1 VSNPG
6 VNTSLTA
13 ITINQRD
20 ANQANPFSLAAMCRR
35 RRGRLVNIA
44 LATIFD
50 LASAFTEPAT
60 AGSASPW
67 PSAQRHRKRGW
78 SIFTSLSCLWI
89 RSSWAIWRIRSASE
103 ANVP

>member
-1 VSNPG
+1 MSLPADRRIWRIDRTIPLQRGAG
-6 VNTSLTA
+6 VRSAVISGDL
-13 ITINQRD
+13 
-20 ANQANPFSLAAMCRR
+20 
-35 RRGRLVNIA
+35 RGRLVNIA

-78 SIFTSLSCLWI
+78 CIFTSLSCLWI